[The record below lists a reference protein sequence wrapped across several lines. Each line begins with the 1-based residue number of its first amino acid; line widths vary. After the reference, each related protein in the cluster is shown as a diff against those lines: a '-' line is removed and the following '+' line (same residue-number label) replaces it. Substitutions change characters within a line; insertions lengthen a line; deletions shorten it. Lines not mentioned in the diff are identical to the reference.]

1 MCTVIQIICHS
12 GDIDWCKYYKW
23 SKIANEKSIW
33 QEFLVEIWW
42 GEQDT
47 LPPQPLLAHCVLAHS
62 WHIKLPRTAKEVMEG
77 WYWRIKPPF
86 TLFTK
91 LPKYLFSVKMIEK
104 CKITSSFMRN
114 YFVKLRSNEKVM
126 HGSCKI
132 VLNLSM
138 CHHLH
143 QGWFCH
149 FAPRMFISFEPYPY
163 RYYNPTYISRYI

>member
-1 MCTVIQIICHS
+1 M
-12 GDIDWCKYYKW
+12 
-23 SKIANEKSIW
+23 
-33 QEFLVEIWW
+33 EIWW
-42 GEQDT
+42 GERDT

-77 WYWRIKPPF
+77 GYGRIKPPF

-114 YFVKLRSNEKVM
+114 YFVKIRSNEKVM

-132 VLNLSM
+132 VLNLVISP
-138 CHHLH
+138 
-143 QGWFCH
+143 
-149 FAPRMFISFEPYPY
+149 FAPVLLCPFWSANVHLLRTIAMEDQIIDTTIPH
-163 RYYNPTYISRYI
+163 TYIDTYVLRIF